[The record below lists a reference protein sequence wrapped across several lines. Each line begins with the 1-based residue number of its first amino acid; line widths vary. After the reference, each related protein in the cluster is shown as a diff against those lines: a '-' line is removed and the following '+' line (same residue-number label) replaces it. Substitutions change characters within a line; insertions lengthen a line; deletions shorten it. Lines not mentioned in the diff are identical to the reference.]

1 MSIIQHQCGFEIVGM
16 RMVDMRKNLFYSE
29 VPSAVQHLFK
39 SVAYKFNRHH
49 VLDEIKMRRKMFS
62 FKTFVLVLRGMD
74 VENRIDE
81 VYDRESLKF
90 KTSMISAVDYSA

>member
-1 MSIIQHQCGFEIVGM
+1 
-16 RMVDMRKNLFYSE
+16 MRKNLFYSE
-29 VPSAVQHLFK
+29 VPSTVQHLFK

-62 FKTFVLVLRGMD
+62 FKTFVLVLRGLD
-74 VENRIDE
+74 VENRIDD

-90 KTSMISAVDYSA
+90 KTSMISAVDCSA